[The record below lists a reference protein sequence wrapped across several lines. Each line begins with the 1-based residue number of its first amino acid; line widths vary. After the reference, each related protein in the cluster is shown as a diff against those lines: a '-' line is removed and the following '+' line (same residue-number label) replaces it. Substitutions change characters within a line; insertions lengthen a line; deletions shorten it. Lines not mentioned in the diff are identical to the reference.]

1 MKKTLLALTILLL
14 LLGFS
19 VKGYSATNITF
30 AWDRVTDAVS
40 YNVYQSTTNTF
51 DLTKPK
57 VCTNVTLLTCTAPN
71 VADGLFWYAA
81 TAKDAAGNES
91 GFSNSIS
98 FNGDTTPP
106 IQPPAFRITTTVTT
120 TVTINP

>member
-1 MKKTLLALTILLL
+1 MKKLMKLSLLIFLLL
-14 LLGFS
+14 LVS
-19 VKGYSATNITF
+19 INVQAATNITF

-57 VCTNVTLLTCTAPN
+57 VCTNVVELGCTAAN
-71 VADGLFWYAA
+71 VPDGLFWYAA

-91 GFSNSIS
+91 GFSNSVS

-106 IQPPAFRITTTVTT
+106 IQPPSFRITTTVTV
-120 TVTINP
+120 TVTIP